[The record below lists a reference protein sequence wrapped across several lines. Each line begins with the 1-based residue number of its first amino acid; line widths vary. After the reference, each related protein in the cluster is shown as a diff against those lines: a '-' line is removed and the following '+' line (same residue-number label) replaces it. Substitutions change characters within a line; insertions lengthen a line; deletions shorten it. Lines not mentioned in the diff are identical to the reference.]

1 MLQENKSNLHD
12 STIKEI
18 YQKRQNA
25 FIFCSSYTCVKTILY
40 ILEKYNWYQ
49 ERTLIISGTNDLYQF
64 FSNIVNQYFNNT
76 KVIYIPNNYNSN
88 SSSFLIPYKIISSR
102 IKNRILAKSIN
113 SNDKISDVFFSS
125 KEYTSNAFYFL
136 NKMVKK
142 NTIIHVP
149 DPGCDVYNM
158 SDRKPDG
165 LRERI
170 KLIIIKLLYGRHLV
184 CGFSGKEVNFP
195 FFTKINENYCN
206 ENIDIKVSINERI
219 NMLKTFDLNKYYS
232 LGNKTYKILYFDKDF
247 VRDGLCEENQYQLE
261 IEAIFN
267 TLSEFVNSNAVGKKY
282 KPAKSSMHN
291 KERIKFGEIINDF
304 YPAETLYH
312 DDVEI
317 YLGMTSHA
325 LANIE
330 KGNII
335 SVVRLI
341 TYKDSIKRER
351 HIENQELRK
360 KHFIYYPETLNEFAS
375 LLENFLNK

>member
-1 MLQENKSNLHD
+1 MLQENKSNIHD
-12 STIKEI
+12 PLIKAI

-25 FIFCSSYTCVKTILY
+25 LIFCSSYTCVKTILY
-40 ILEKYNWYQ
+40 ILEKYNWYKD
-49 ERTLIISGTNDLYQF
+49 RTLIISGTTDLFNF
-64 FSNIVNQYFNNT
+64 FSNIVNQNFDNT

-88 SSSFLIPYKIISSR
+88 SSFLSIPYKIISSR

-113 SNDKISDVFFSS
+113 SNNEISDVFFSS

-136 NKMVKK
+136 NKMIKK
-142 NTIIHVP
+142 NTIIHIP

-158 SDRKPDG
+158 SDRKPKG
-165 LRERI
+165 LKERI

-184 CGFSGKEVNFP
+184 YGYSGKEINFP
-195 FFTKINENYCN
+195 LFTKINESYCKK
-206 ENIDIKVSINERI
+206 NIDIKISVNERI
-219 NMLKTFDLNKYYS
+219 NMLNNFNLNKYYS
-232 LGNKTYKILYFDKDF
+232 LGKKTYKILYFDKDF
-247 VRDGLCEENQYQLE
+247 VRDGLCKEYEYQQE
-261 IEAIFN
+261 IEEIFN
-267 TLSEFVNSNAVGKKY
+267 TLSEFVSSNEVGKKY

-312 DDVEI
+312 NDVKI

-330 KGNII
+330 KGNVI
-335 SVVRLI
+335 SMVKLI
-341 TYKDSIKRER
+341 TYLDPIKRER

-360 KHFIYYPETLNEFAS
+360 KTKIYYPNSINE
-375 LLENFLNK
+375 LRILIQRFLS